1 MFCKIGD
8 LAVIVNGE
16 NRGRLVDVQRRSIFG
31 NEWWFVKVVGD
42 PARGNCVG
50 ISNLSYEGNVED
62 KRLRPLPDEP
72 RPPNA

>member
-42 PARGNCVG
+42 PGQR
-50 ISNLSYEGNVED
+50 E
-62 KRLRPLPDEP
+62 LRWHFQLIL
-72 RPPNA
+72 